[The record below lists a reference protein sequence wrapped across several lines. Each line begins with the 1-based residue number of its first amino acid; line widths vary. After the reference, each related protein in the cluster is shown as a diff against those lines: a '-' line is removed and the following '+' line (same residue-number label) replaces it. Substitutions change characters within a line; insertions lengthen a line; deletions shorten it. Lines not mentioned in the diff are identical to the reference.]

1 MILFVLGMLTLGVAQ
16 APQPPPNR
24 SASPAQRSLLAI
36 VAVDVQPSKPGPDA
50 LCKLHVRIQNVGTVA
65 ASDLSF
71 QVTVNGKLLGNF
83 LNHTFRSTLDAGK
96 ATDVPLF
103 NFWSSEYSR
112 PYPTDGRFIIDVR
125 LTGARWAAPG
135 SANAATL
142 AEPVQPL
149 PAPFAVT
156 LTR

>member
-1 MILFVLGMLTLGVAQ
+1 MVLFVLGMFALGAAQ
-16 APQPPPNR
+16 APR
-24 SASPAQRSLLAI
+24 TSPDRPSLSTSHSLLTI
-36 VAVDVQPSKPGPDA
+36 VAVDVAPAKPGPDT
-50 LCKLHVRIQNVGTVA
+50 LCRLHVRIRNGGTAA

-83 LNHTFRSTLDAGK
+83 LNHTFRTPLAAGQE
-96 ATDVPLF
+96 TEVPLF

-112 PYPTDGRFIIDVR
+112 PYPTDGHLLIDVR

-135 SANAATL
+135 STTTATL
-142 AEPVQPL
+142 ADSVQPL
-149 PAPFAVT
+149 PAPFTVT